1 MSAILESVLSP
12 ETRAECTRNDRA
24 ISMGL
29 AIHAGH
35 PLSHTTNFRLQF
47 ARTAGEGFR
56 DASYAQAFE
65 HHLKP
70 GLWARLRR
78 AWRRLIR

>member
-12 ETRAECTRNDRA
+12 ETRTECARNDLAVAKGYA
-24 ISMGL
+24 IGDY
-29 AIHAGH
+29 GR
-35 PLSHTTNFRLQF
+35 HTTNFRLQF